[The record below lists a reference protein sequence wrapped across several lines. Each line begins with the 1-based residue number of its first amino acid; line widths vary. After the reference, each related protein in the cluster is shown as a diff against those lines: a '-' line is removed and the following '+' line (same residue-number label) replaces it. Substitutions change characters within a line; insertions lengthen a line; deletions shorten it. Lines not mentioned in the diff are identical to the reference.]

1 MRLDVYLERDS
12 IDETTVEGS
21 LRADRHGFRTEVL
34 TGTSFYEEKPLYHVY
49 SYFEWSYN
57 FI

>member
-1 MRLDVYLERDS
+1 VYLERDS